1 MKTKRFIS
9 LISTLCLCCGMLVT
23 PFSALPTLGNAEPA
37 VEMIEASAETNNYD
51 SLEMTNGY
59 YRFVQG
65 SRVGNL
71 RQLSSGEVMMDLS
84 FVFEVLNTSSFVVGN
99 KDTFEYEFTVVRDSE
114 QGQIPVASI
123 KMVNMYGGSLYIG
136 HKQIV
141 PNNMTASGTALKDK
155 AIELEP
161 NQINDS
167 NIEYYFSFEDDGL
180 IYVTGDFDG
189 QTYNHELYPVED
201 PSAMEKGLAS
211 LANMDGY
218 ELDYA
223 MLNTSGKPFMT
234 QTQNVTFPTLYLNV
248 SMNSIYSSYFV
259 VADMNIKKFTGYK
272 TEGILW
278 WKEEVP
284 VYDSALANM
293 PSIRSQ
299 SRSVKQVLDN
309 IQAAGKIEEEFPDEN
324 VRAVVNEILDTTEQQ
339 TITVKY
345 LKQIGNTPFAH
356 AISTTVNIL
365 THNDKIY
372 YDDVCDAVGEKTL
385 SCMGSS
391 VSYFKKNSLNVYEA
405 IYLSSINM
413 KSLTEDGYYEDYY
426 IGLGQTFNEFIDD
439 FNGNDIFDPGLFEFM
454 LNDIHVVYPATE
466 PYNGDDLYGFWGSFV
481 IPETID
487 LNTIWANF
495 FQVDS
500 STTGIGKSYE
510 VVSTMSVGEYWNAL
524 ANHGYN
530 WAQSLFQVVA
540 NGLTNWLELKGKY
553 VVYYAKSYV
562 TSGGYNESGSASPD
576 DSQGAIL
583 EGMTGAVDEIIN
595 GFKDLI
601 QTEKNNQMNET
612 VRTVLILVGA
622 MLGLMI
628 IGGVVTFII
637 VRKEKKKR

>member
-1 MKTKRFIS
+1 MKTKRLVS

-23 PFSALPTLGNAEPA
+23 SFSALPTFGNTEPA

-71 RQLSSGEVMMDLS
+71 RQLESGEVMMDLS
-84 FVFEVLNTSSFVVGN
+84 FVFEVLDTSNFKVGN
-99 KDTFEYEFTVVRDSE
+99 SADGEYEIYQFTVIRDSE

-123 KMVNMYGGSLYIG
+123 GIISTDVAIAVG
-136 HKQIV
+136 HKQIAST
-141 PNNMTASGTALKDK
+141 TAGATGTALKDN

-161 NQINDS
+161 NQMDKS
-167 NIEYYFSFEDDGL
+167 GFYYEYEDGKVYFTGTKDGK
-180 IYVTGDFDG
+180 Y
-189 QTYNHELYPVED
+189 YNHKLDSSQEVPNFDKWLP
-201 PSAMEKGLAS
+201 
-211 LANMDGY
+211 GY
-218 ELDYA
+218 TIDYMVRNNDKTA
-223 MLNTSGKPFMT
+223 FYTETKDL
-234 QTQNVTFPTLYLNV
+234 TFPTLYLNV
-248 SMNSIYSSYFV
+248 SMNSIYSSYFM
-259 VADMNIKKFTGYK
+259 VADVYQRRFTGYK

-278 WKEEVP
+278 WKKQVP
-284 VYDSALANM
+284 QYAERTLPM
-293 PSIRSQ
+293 IRSQ

-324 VRAVVNEILDTTEQQ
+324 VRAVVNEILDTTE
-339 TITVKY
+339 TKLITVKY
-345 LKQIGNTPFAH
+345 LKQIGNTPFAR
-356 AISTTVNIL
+356 AISTTVNVL
-365 THNDKIY
+365 THNDKVY

-385 SCMGSS
+385 SCMGST
-391 VSYFKKNSLNVYEA
+391 VKYFKKNSLNVYEA

-413 KSLTEDGYYEDYY
+413 KSLTEDGHYADYY
-426 IGLGQTFNEFIDD
+426 IGLGQSFNKFIDD

-466 PYNGDDLYGFWGSFV
+466 PYNGDELYGFWGSFV
-481 IPETID
+481 IPET
-487 LNTIWANF
+487 LNMNTVWANF
-495 FQVDS
+495 FQVDAG
-500 STTGIGKSYE
+500 TTGIGKSYE
-510 VVSTMSVGEYWNAL
+510 VVPTMSVGEYWNAL
-524 ANHGYN
+524 ANHDYN

-540 NGLTNWLELKGKY
+540 NGLTNWFELKGKY

-562 TSGGYNESGSASPD
+562 TSGGYNEGGSANPE
-576 DSQGAIL
+576 DSQGAIVD
-583 EGMTGAVDEIIN
+583 GMTGAVGEIIDA
-595 GFKDLI
+595 FKEFI